1 MPKNSLEVNELFNI
15 YIYKSDYFHV
25 NMSRR
30 LDKEWRHLENYPDE
44 DDRFFADVRSKNSS
58 KENVWLCKILIPEE
72 QKCAYRG
79 AIITVQLTFP
89 NEYPYNPPE
98 VVFKTPL
105 LHPYIN
111 EGTGELCGGIMQLLW
126 PNDYEIHFGK
136 NVRYILSNIYEILVS
151 DGSNMDDQLIMD
163 DQRICQHNAVKNDRN
178 ENYILFDSIVQ
189 RTLGLELPE
198 DLVLYDR
205 NEGVREHF
213 TYHDLGN
220 WSQQKQ
226 KQLALNK
233 IRETILM
240 ELFEGKYE
248 GMRTMVSRF
257 MGIGS
262 GTFAEKESIV
272 RDYTYK
278 EIEQPVETIRVQVG
292 GPKPDT
298 ILKWAVGQR
307 VEPET
312 HTIPKWA
319 GLDTINVEQDD
330 EEYLPLYDGGF
341 NGTLMS
347 VESLMLILSLCKPEK
362 EISLRMYLPT
372 FVFRKE
378 STNRMWSSKSDAADF
393 VQPFQM
399 YDKQQMFELLK
410 TADVLGAGIIVC
422 AGCLHLAHL
431 IKRESIETLKQL
443 GATPLYDTG
452 CSISYFKTFVSNI

>member
-1 MPKNSLEVNELFNI
+1 
-15 YIYKSDYFHV
+15 
-25 NMSRR
+25 MSRR

-44 DDRFFADVRSKNSS
+44 HDRFFADVRSKNSS
-58 KENVWLCKILIPEE
+58 VWLCKILIPEE
-72 QKCAYRG
+72 EKCAYRG

-89 NEYPYNPPE
+89 NEYPFKPPE
-98 VVFKTPL
+98 VVFKTPI

-111 EGTGELCGGIMQLLW
+111 EGTGELCRCIMKLLW
-126 PNDYEIHFGK
+126 PYESISYNQALRDNYYK
-136 NVRYILSNIYEILVS
+136 NARYILSNIYEILVS
-151 DGSNMDDQLIMD
+151 DGSNMDDQ
-163 DQRICQHNAVKNDRN
+163 RICQHNAMKNDRN

-233 IRETILM
+233 IRETTLM
-240 ELFEGKYE
+240 ELFNGKYE

-262 GTFAEKESIV
+262 GTFAEKESLV
-272 RDYTYK
+272 QDYTYE
-278 EIEQPVETIRVQVG
+278 EIEKPVETIRVQVA

-307 VEPET
+307 VEPKI
-312 HTIPKWA
+312 HTILKWA
-319 GLDTINVEQDD
+319 GLDTIDVEQDD
-330 EEYLPLYDGGF
+330 EEYLPLYAGGF

-347 VESLMLILSLCKPEK
+347 DESLKLILSLCKPEK
-362 EISLRMYLPT
+362 KISLRMYLPT
-372 FVFRKE
+372 FVFREE
-378 STNRMWSSKSDAADF
+378 STRSNWSSKSDAANF
-393 VQPFQM
+393 VQPFQR

-410 TADVLGAGIIVC
+410 TADVLGAGMIVC

-443 GATPLYDTG
+443 GTTPSGNTKAHDQ
-452 CSISYFKTFVSNI
+452 SHFKTFLFCPAGQNS